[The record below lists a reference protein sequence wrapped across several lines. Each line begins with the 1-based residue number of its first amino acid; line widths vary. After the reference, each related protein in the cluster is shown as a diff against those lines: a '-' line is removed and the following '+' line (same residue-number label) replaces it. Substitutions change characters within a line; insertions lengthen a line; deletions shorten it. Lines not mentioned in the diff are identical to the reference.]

1 MARKIG
7 KLGGRTREVLDV
19 IYRRG
24 EMSAADIHEE
34 IPDLPSYSAVRSILR
49 ALEEKGLVRHREEGL
64 RYVYF
69 PVVPRGEASR
79 TALARVLDTFFGGS
93 PEHALK
99 ALLELSRDGG
109 YELDYDDLERLI
121 GEARE
126 EGR

>member
-1 MARKIG
+1 MARK
-7 KLGGRTREVLDV
+7 KLGGRSREVLDI

-24 EMSAADIHEE
+24 EVSAADIQEE

-49 ALEEKGLVRHREEGL
+49 ALEDKGLIEHREEGL
-64 RYVYF
+64 RYVYS
-69 PVVPRGEASR
+69 PTVPKDDASR
-79 TALARVLDTFFGGS
+79 TALRRVLDTFFGGQ

-99 ALLELSRDGG
+99 AILELSRDGG
-109 YELDYDDLERLI
+109 YDVDYDDLERLI